1 MLELDIILERYLQ
14 NHYENASNEE
24 RAQFTELLDMQDP
37 QLYELVSGAIVP
49 PEYYSKLIAK
59 ISSFNGSI

>member
-37 QLYELVSGAIVP
+37 QLYELVTGAIVP
-49 PEYYSKLIAK
+49 PEYYAKLIAK
-59 ISSFNGSI
+59 ISSFNDAI